1 MTPKPTIG
9 TFGHDFERPAP
20 ARPRARRHLTLRF
33 SERKLVL
40 AMVDLFLLNLAFAL
54 ALDLRARDD
63 AAFSWNK
70 GGSPL
75 GWFAL
80 ISAIY
85 FVCAL
90 IIGAYDL
97 VRAANVVRSLG
108 HCGAALGIT
117 WLLFLGIPFLT
128 PTLPG
133 SRLHL
138 LAFPLMAFGALAL
151 WRVFYARVC
160 GHPNFQQRALI
171 IGAGGAGC
179 TLASAIGELGG
190 RVHPN
195 AERGNRKP
203 EKGTSDLPTSDFPV
217 PRLDEPVGSGI
228 GYRVL
233 GFIDDGVERGS
244 VLEGV
249 PVVGARGDLTRL
261 VGQLGINELTV
272 AITHLE
278 TMDVELF
285 EAIQEC
291 REWGISITTMTD
303 LYERLTGR
311 VAIEHAGRALAVAM
325 PVTQRP
331 THRFYL
337 ALQRALDIIGAL
349 VGCVFLGVLIP
360 FVALANR
367 LKSPGPLFYAQ
378 ERVGKGGRSFYI
390 LKFRSMR
397 TDAEKFGATWAQEN
411 DPRITPVGRILRGTR
426 LDEVP
431 QFWNILKGDMSLIG
445 PRPERPHFV
454 AQLTREIPFY
464 RVRHAVKPGL
474 TGWAQ
479 VRYRYGASVEDSL
492 IKLQY
497 DLFYIKRQ
505 SLLLDLEI
513 VFKTIP
519 IIVGF
524 KGR

>member
-9 TFGHDFERPAP
+9 AFGRDLERPLP

-40 AMVDLFLLNLAFAL
+40 ATFDLLLLNLAFAV
-54 ALDLRARDD
+54 ALNLRARGD
-63 AAFSWNK
+63 AAFSWRM

-80 ISAIY
+80 LSALY
-85 FVCAL
+85 FGCAL

-97 VRAANVVRSLG
+97 VRAANVRRSLG
-108 HCGAALGIT
+108 HCGAAIGIA
-117 WLLFLGIPFLT
+117 WLLFLSIPFLT

-133 SRLHL
+133 SRSHL

-151 WRVFYARVC
+151 WRVFYARVF

-171 IGAGGAGC
+171 IGAGGAGR
-179 TLASAIGELGG
+179 TLAGAIGELSG
-190 RVHPN
+190 RVQGGS
-195 AERGNRKP
+195 ES
-203 EKGTSDLPTSDFPV
+203 SDA
-217 PRLDEPVGSGI
+217 PVGSGI

-233 GFIDDGVERGS
+233 GFIDDGVECGS

-291 REWGISITTMTD
+291 REWGVSITTMTD

-325 PVTQRP
+325 PVVQRP

-337 ALQRALDIIGAL
+337 AFQRAVDIVGAL
-349 VGCVFLGVLIP
+349 VGCVMLGLLLP

-378 ERVGKGGRSFYI
+378 ERVGKGGRPFYI

-397 TDAEKFGATWAQEN
+397 TDAEKFGAVWAEEN
-411 DPRITPVGRILRGTR
+411 DPRVTPVGKILRGTR

>member
-9 TFGHDFERPAP
+9 AFGNEAVDRQSLP
-20 ARPRARRHLTLRF
+20 RPRARRHLTLRF

-40 AMVDLFLLNLAFAL
+40 ATFDLVLLNLMFYTVL
-54 ALDLRARDD
+54 NLRARGD
-63 AAFSWNK
+63 ASFGWNS

-80 ISAIY
+80 LSLLY
-85 FVCAL
+85 FGCAL
-90 IIGAYDL
+90 IIGGYDL
-97 VRAANVVRSLG
+97 VRAANVQRSLSL
-108 HCGAALGIT
+108 CAGAIGLA
-117 WLLFLGIPFLT
+117 WVLFLSIPFLT
-128 PTLPG
+128 PPLPQ

-138 LAFPLMAFGALAL
+138 LLFPILSLLAMGA
-151 WRVFYARVC
+151 WRVFYATVF

-171 IGAGGAGC
+171 IGAGGAGQ
-179 TLASAIGELGG
+179 TLANAIGELSQRARSKTG
-190 RVHPN
+190 
-195 AERGNRKP
+195 A
-203 EKGTSDLPTSDFPV
+203 
-217 PRLDEPVGSGI
+217 DEAPVGSSI

-244 VLEGV
+244 LLENV
-249 PVVGARGDLTRL
+249 PVVGTRHDLTRL
-261 VGQLGINELTV
+261 SGQLHVNELVV

-291 REWGISITTMTD
+291 REWGVSITTMTD

-311 VAIEHAGRALAVAM
+311 IAIEHAGRALAVAM
-325 PVTQRP
+325 PVVQRP

-337 ALQRALDIIGAL
+337 ALQRIVDVLGAL
-349 VGCVFLGVLIP
+349 VGCVLLGLIIP
-360 FVALANR
+360 FVWLANR

-378 ERVGKGGRSFYI
+378 ERVGKGGSSFQI

-397 TDAEKFGATWAQEN
+397 TDAEKFGAVWAEEN
-411 DPRITPVGRILRGTR
+411 DPRITPVGRFLRGTR
-426 LDEVP
+426 LDEIP

-454 AQLTREIPFY
+454 SQLTREIPFY

>member
-1 MTPKPTIG
+1 MG
-9 TFGHDFERPAP
+9 AFGGEAVDRLHP
-20 ARPRARRHLTLRF
+20 RPRARRHLTLRF

-40 AMVDLFLLNLAFAL
+40 ATFDLLLLNLMFTVAL
-54 ALDLRARDD
+54 NLRAQGD
-63 AAFSWNK
+63 ASFSWNM
-70 GGSPL
+70 GGSPV
-75 GWFAL
+75 GWFSL
-80 ISAIY
+80 LSAMY
-85 FVCAL
+85 FACAL

-97 VRAANVVRSLG
+97 VRAANVRRSLG
-108 HCGAALGIT
+108 HCAAAIGLS
-117 WLLFLGIPFLT
+117 WVLFLSIPFFT

-138 LAFPLMAFGALAL
+138 LLFPAIAFGALGA
-151 WRVFYARVC
+151 WRVFYATVF

-171 IGAGGAGC
+171 IGAGGAGQ
-179 TLASAIGELGG
+179 TLAEAIGQLSG
-190 RVHPN
+190 R
-195 AERGNRKP
+195 A
-203 EKGTSDLPTSDFPV
+203 
-217 PRLDEPVGSGI
+217 RLDDAGESPVGSDI

-233 GFIDDGVERGS
+233 GFVDDGVPSGS
-244 VLEGV
+244 VVEGV

-261 VGQLGINELTV
+261 CGQLQINELVV

-311 VAIEHAGRALAVAM
+311 IAIEHAGRALAVAM
-325 PVTQRP
+325 PVVQRP

-337 ALQRALDIIGAL
+337 ALQRGLDIMGAL
-349 VGCVFLGVLIP
+349 VGCILLGLIIP
-360 FVALANR
+360 FVWAANR
-367 LKSPGPLFYAQ
+367 AKSPGPLFYAQ
-378 ERVGKGGRSFYI
+378 ERVGKGGRSFQI

-397 TDAEKFGATWAQEN
+397 TDAEKFGAVWAEEN

-426 LDEVP
+426 LDEMP

-454 AQLTREIPFY
+454 SQLTREIPFY

>member
-1 MTPKPTIG
+1 MTPKPT
-9 TFGHDFERPAP
+9 FGALGLDGERSSP

-40 AMVDLFLLNLAFAL
+40 AMFDLLLLNLVFAT
-54 ALDLRARDD
+54 ALHLREQGETTSDWHGA
-63 AAFSWNK
+63 S
-70 GGSPL
+70 SPL
-75 GWFAL
+75 VWFL
-80 ISAIY
+80 LLSGLY
-85 FVCAL
+85 FIIAQV
-90 IIGAYDL
+90 IGAYDL
-97 VRAANVVRSLG
+97 VRAANIRRSLG
-108 HCGAALGIT
+108 HMGAALGLAWT
-117 WLLFLGIPFLT
+117 LFLWIPFLT
-128 PTLPG
+128 PTLPP
-133 SRLHL
+133 SRFHL
-138 LAFPLMAFGALAL
+138 LFFPFVAFGVLAL
-151 WRVFYARVC
+151 WRVFYARVF

-171 IGAGGAGC
+171 IGAGGAGK
-179 TLASAIGELGG
+179 TLAGAISELSGSVGGSGES
-190 RVHPN
+190 
-195 AERGNRKP
+195 
-203 EKGTSDLPTSDFPV
+203 SDS
-217 PRLDEPVGSGI
+217 PVGSKI

-233 GFIDDGVERGS
+233 GFIDDGVQHGQ

-249 PVVGARGDLTRL
+249 PVLGTRRDLTHI
-261 VGQLGINELTV
+261 VGKLGVNELAV

-278 TMDVELF
+278 TMNVELF

-291 REWGISITTMTD
+291 REWGISVTTMTD

-311 VAIEHAGRALAVAM
+311 VAIEHAGSNLAVAM
-325 PVTQRP
+325 PVVQRP

-337 ALQRALDIIGAL
+337 ALQRGLDIVGAL
-349 VGCVFLGVLIP
+349 VGCVLLGLFIP
-360 FVALANR
+360 WVWTANR
-367 LKSPGPLFYAQ
+367 LKSPGPLFYDQ
-378 ERVGKGGRSFYI
+378 ERVGKGGRSFKI

-397 TDAEKFGATWAQEN
+397 TDAEKFGAQWAQEN
-411 DPRITPVGRILRGTR
+411 DPRITPIGKILRGTR

-519 IIVGF
+519 IVLGF

>member
-1 MTPKPTIG
+1 MISKPTIG
-9 TFGHDFERPAP
+9 AFGGEAVDHQPLV
-20 ARPRARRHLTLRF
+20 RPRARRHLTLRF

-40 AMVDLFLLNLAFAL
+40 ATFDLLLLNLMFYTAL
-54 ALDLRARDD
+54 NLRARDD
-63 AAFSWNK
+63 TTFAWNTH
-70 GGSPL
+70 GSPL
-75 GWFAL
+75 GWFTL
-80 ISAIY
+80 LSGIY
-85 FVCAL
+85 FVCSL

-97 VRAANVVRSLG
+97 VRAASVRRSIS
-108 HCGAALGIT
+108 HCAAAIGLA
-117 WLLFLGIPFLT
+117 WALFLCIPFLT
-128 PTLPG
+128 PTLPP

-138 LAFPLMAFGALAL
+138 LLFPTLAL
-151 WRVFYARVC
+151 LALSAWRVFYATVFA
-160 GHPNFQQRALI
+160 HPNFQQRALI
-171 IGAGGAGC
+171 IGAGGAGQ
-179 TLASAIGELGG
+179 TLASAISELSG
-190 RVHPN
+190 R
-195 AERGNRKP
+195 ARRGTIAK
-203 EKGTSDLPTSDFPV
+203 E
-217 PRLDEPVGSGI
+217 EPVGSGI

-233 GFIDDGVERGS
+233 GFIDDGVDRGS
-244 VLEGV
+244 VLQGV
-249 PVVGARGDLTRL
+249 PVVGARGDLARL
-261 VGQLGINELTV
+261 VGQLQINELAV

-278 TMDVELF
+278 TMNVELF

-291 REWGISITTMTD
+291 REWGTSVTTMTD

-325 PVTQRP
+325 PIVQRP

-337 ALQRALDIIGAL
+337 ALQRLGDILVALL
-349 VGCVFLGVLIP
+349 GCVLLLLAMP
-360 FVALANR
+360 LVALAN
-367 LKSPGPLFYAQ
+367 KISSPGPLFYSQ
-378 ERVGKGGRSFYI
+378 ERVGKGGRSFWI

-397 TDAEKFGATWAQEN
+397 TDAEKFGAVWAEEN
-411 DPRITPVGRILRGTR
+411 DPRITPVGRVLRGTR
-426 LDEVP
+426 LDEIP
-431 QFWNILKGDMSLIG
+431 QFWNMLKGDMSLIG

-454 AQLTREIPFY
+454 AQLTQQIPFY

>member
-9 TFGHDFERPAP
+9 AYGRDLERQLP
-20 ARPRARRHLTLRF
+20 ARPRARRHFTLRF

-40 AMVDLFLLNLAFAL
+40 ATFDLLLLNLSFAI
-54 ALDLRARDD
+54 ALNLRAHGD
-63 AAFSWNK
+63 AAFSWRM

-80 ISAIY
+80 LSALY
-85 FVCAL
+85 FGCAL

-97 VRAANVVRSLG
+97 VRAANVRRSLG
-108 HCGAALGIT
+108 HCGAAIGVS
-117 WLLFLGIPFLT
+117 WLLFLSIPFLT

-133 SRLHL
+133 SRSHL
-138 LAFPLMAFGALAL
+138 LAFPLMAFGALAV
-151 WRVFYARVC
+151 WRVFYARVF

-171 IGAGGAGC
+171 IGAGGAGQ
-179 TLASAIGELGG
+179 TLAGAIGELGG
-190 RVHPN
+190 RAQPGS
-195 AERGNRKP
+195 E
-203 EKGTSDLPTSDFPV
+203 TSDA
-217 PRLDEPVGSGI
+217 PVGSGI

-233 GFIDDGVERGS
+233 GFIDDGVECGS

-261 VGQLGINELTV
+261 VGQLGVNELTV

-278 TMDVELF
+278 TMNVELF

-291 REWGISITTMTD
+291 REWGVSITTMTD

-325 PVTQRP
+325 PVVQRP
-331 THRFYL
+331 TYRFYL
-337 ALQRALDIIGAL
+337 AFQRAVDIIGAL
-349 VGCVFLGVLIP
+349 VGCLCLGILIP

-397 TDAEKFGATWAQEN
+397 TDAEKFGAVWAEEN
-411 DPRITPVGRILRGTR
+411 DPRITPVGKFLRGTR

>member
-9 TFGHDFERPAP
+9 AFGNEAVDRQALP
-20 ARPRARRHLTLRF
+20 RPRARRHLTLRF

-40 AMVDLFLLNLAFAL
+40 ATFDLLLLNLMFFTAL
-54 ALDLRARDD
+54 NLRARGD
-63 AAFSWNK
+63 ASFSWTS
-70 GGSPL
+70 GSPL
-75 GWFAL
+75 GWFGL
-80 ISAIY
+80 LSVLY
-85 FVCAL
+85 FGCAL
-90 IIGAYDL
+90 IIGGYDL
-97 VRAANVVRSLG
+97 VRAANVQRSLSL
-108 HCGAALGIT
+108 CAAAIGLG
-117 WLLFLGIPFLT
+117 WVLFLSIPYLT
-128 PTLPG
+128 PTLPQ
-133 SRLHL
+133 SRVHL
-138 LAFPLMAFGALAL
+138 LLFPILAWGALGA
-151 WRVFYARVC
+151 WRVFYATVF

-171 IGAGGAGC
+171 IGAGGAGQ
-179 TLASAIGELGG
+179 TLASAIGELSQ
-190 RVHPN
+190 R
-195 AERGNRKP
+195 ARSK
-203 EKGTSDLPTSDFPV
+203 SDA
-217 PRLDEPVGSGI
+217 DEEQVGSSI

-233 GFIDDGVERGS
+233 GFIDDGVECGS
-244 VLEGV
+244 VLENV
-249 PVVGARGDLTRL
+249 PVVGTRSDLTRL
-261 VGQLGINELTV
+261 SGQLHVNELVV

-278 TMDVELF
+278 TMNVELF

-291 REWGISITTMTD
+291 REWGVSITTMTD

-311 VAIEHAGRALAVAM
+311 IAIEHAGRTLAVAM
-325 PVTQRP
+325 PVVQRP

-337 ALQRALDIIGAL
+337 ALQRAGDIL
-349 VGCVFLGVLIP
+349 VAVLGCVFLLGVMP
-360 FVALANR
+360 WVALANR
-367 LKSPGPLFYAQ
+367 IGSPGPLFYSQ
-378 ERVGKGGRSFYI
+378 ERVGKGGRSFQI
-390 LKFRSMR
+390 LKLRSMR
-397 TDAEKFGATWAQEN
+397 TDAEKFGAVWAEEN

-426 LDEVP
+426 LDEIP
-431 QFWNILKGDMSLIG
+431 QFWNMLRSDMSLIG

-454 AQLTREIPFY
+454 SQLTQEIPFY

-519 IIVGF
+519 IILGF

>member
-1 MTPKPTIG
+1 MG
-9 TFGHDFERPAP
+9 AFGGEAASPSAFP
-20 ARPRARRHLTLRF
+20 RPRARRHLTLRF

-40 AMVDLFLLNLAFAL
+40 ATFDLVLLNLMFIVTL
-54 ALDLRARDD
+54 NLRARGDTS
-63 AAFSWNK
+63 FNWSS
-70 GGSPL
+70 GGSPI

-80 ISAIY
+80 LSALY

-90 IIGAYDL
+90 IIGGYDL
-97 VRAANVVRSLG
+97 VRAASVKRSIG
-108 HCGAALGIT
+108 VCATALGLA
-117 WLLFLGIPFLT
+117 WVLFLSIPFFT
-128 PTLPG
+128 PTLPQ
-133 SRLHL
+133 SRVHL
-138 LAFPLMAFGALAL
+138 LLFPFLGLAAMGA
-151 WRVFYARVC
+151 WRLFYATVFA
-160 GHPNFQQRALI
+160 HPNFQQRALI
-171 IGAGGAGC
+171 IGAGGAGR
-179 TLASAIGELGG
+179 TLAGAIGELGG
-190 RVHPN
+190 RARHG
-195 AERGNRKP
+195 ADAKE
-203 EKGTSDLPTSDFPV
+203 
-217 PRLDEPVGSGI
+217 EPVGSGI

-249 PVVGARGDLTRL
+249 PVVGARGDLACL
-261 VGQLGINELTV
+261 VGQLQINELTV

-278 TMDVELF
+278 TMNVELF

-291 REWGISITTMTD
+291 REWGVSVTTMTD

-325 PVTQRP
+325 PLMQRP

-337 ALQRALDIIGAL
+337 ALQRALDILGAL
-349 VGCVFLGVLIP
+349 VGCLLLGFIIP
-360 FVALANR
+360 FVWLANR

-378 ERVGKGGRSFYI
+378 ERVGKGGRSFQI

-397 TDAEKFGATWAQEN
+397 TDAEKFGAVWAEEN

-426 LDEVP
+426 LDEIP